1 MKKIAIASIIAL
13 AATAAS
19 ALEIGTSVTRDY
31 SGVENRNGAGLSL
44 TQRYGAV
51 GLTAGFDRFTKGE
64 NDQDRY
70 SLVAG
75 YDVTKIG
82 AFTVTPKLGVAY
94 LNNQVGEN
102 GYAMT
107 VGAGVST
114 PLTKNITLG
123 LDVARQYGQDR
134 VKASDGNTVA
144 LGVSYKF

>member
-1 MKKIAIASIIAL
+1 MKKLAIASIIAL

-19 ALEIGTSVTRDY
+19 ALELGVSATRDY
-31 SGVENRNGAGLSL
+31 SGNPNRNGGGASL

-51 GLTAGFDRFTKGE
+51 GLTAGFDRFSQGA

-70 SLVAG
+70 SVVAG
-75 YDVTKIG
+75 YDLTKVG
-82 AFTVTPKLGVAY
+82 AFTVTPKLGAAY
-94 LNNQVGEN
+94 LRNQVGQN

-114 PLTKNITLG
+114 PITKQMSVG
-123 LDVARQYGQDR
+123 LDVARQWGQDR

-144 LGVSYKF
+144 VGLSYKF